1 MAEQYCVKDP
11 EIADVLVRETGELLT
26 AQDAIGTDYAEL
38 ERLRMRLSESVT
50 RNHPLFLCPLCGVG
64 VYLVCR
70 LIDNEKRFFFR
81 HQREDGSCPAITR
94 EKLTKA
100 QIEAAKY
107 NGVKESDAHQR
118 MKEIIAESLRH
129 DPDFSEVHVEQVWKG
144 TTPGEWRKPDVQAL
158 WQGRQRVVF
167 EIQLSTT
174 FLHVIAQ
181 RRQFYQREGA
191 LLVWVFKRFDR
202 KAARMTQDD
211 IFYNNNQN
219 LFIASEST
227 LIASKEAK
235 ALMLD
240 CHWVEPVS
248 DEVGGIVEHWQERRT
263 RFAELTQ
270 DLARQRIYYFD
281 HEGQH
286 PLLSAAAGAAALRRR
301 LFDWWRQFDWP
312 PADEHWSTFRLEF
325 AQRGLTL
332 PDYPEPI
339 RGLLNALYSAREG
352 RPIGSKHTKFISVAH
367 NTAEY
372 YPEVLQTFR
381 VALFVYSRGPQ
392 LIAEDRPKNGETEGK
407 WAKRVKRYRAEILA
421 GDAKYQRDR
430 RWDQLIEF
438 LFPEVWW
445 RLQDSEA
452 TESPSPKADTE
463 VSSVDRN

>member
-1 MAEQYCVKDP
+1 MAHQYCVKDP
-11 EIADVLVRETGELLT
+11 EIAEILVRETGELLT
-26 AQDAIGTDYAEL
+26 AQDAIGDDYAAL
-38 ERLRMRLSESVT
+38 EQLRMRLTEAVD
-50 RNHPLFLCPLCGVG
+50 RDHPEYLCPICGVG
-64 VYLVCR
+64 VYIVCKR
-70 LIDNEKRFFFR
+70 RNEKRFFFR

-129 DPDFSEVHVEQVWKG
+129 DPDFSEVHVERVWKG

-158 WQGRQRVVF
+158 WQGRQRIVF

-191 LLVWVFKRFDR
+191 LLVWVFKRFDK

-248 DEVGGIVEHWQERRT
+248 DEVGGIVEQWQERRT

-281 HEGQH
+281 HEGQR
-286 PLLSAAAGAAALRRR
+286 PALEAEAQKEGLKRR
-301 LFDWWRQFDWP
+301 FAQWWAKSDDPGRDAVWERFQD
-312 PADEHWSTFRLEF
+312 EF
-325 AQRGLTL
+325 ATYGVRLSHFPFEL
-332 PDYPEPI
+332 
-339 RGLLNALYSAREG
+339 RGLLTALYSAQAG
-352 RPIGSKHTKFISVAH
+352 RPVGYKVSKLISVAH
-367 NTAEY
+367 TIAER
-372 YPEVLQTFR
+372 YPEVLQVFR
-381 VALFVYSRGPQ
+381 AALWVYARGEQ
-392 LIAEDRPKNGETEGK
+392 LRAEDRPRKGETTGQ
-407 WAKRVKRYRAEILA
+407 WAKRKTQYLAEMAA
-421 GDAKYQRDR
+421 GDSKYERDT
-430 RWDQLIEF
+430 RWDPLIEF
-438 LFPEVWW
+438 LFPEVWQVVM
-445 RLQDSEA
+445 RA
-452 TESPSPKADTE
+452 
-463 VSSVDRN
+463 R